1 MSKQKYLEPEILA
14 STLELMCNNY
24 LNIASLEN
32 LTSTCNNKKQ
42 RKTFKSIENKNYNQP
57 SSTKVFKCV
66 HHLNRLQSLFL
77 FEEHAKS

>member
-14 STLELMCNNY
+14 STLELMYNIY

-42 RKTFKSIENKNYNQP
+42 RKTFKSIENKNYNQ
-57 SSTKVFKCV
+57 SFSTKVFKCV
-66 HHLNRLQSLFL
+66 YHLNRFQSLFL
-77 FEEHAKS
+77 FERHAKS